1 MGIDKDEYCLT
12 QSSILSVMGIRDN
25 DDVKLTTKEAE
36 EFKTK
41 EKEIKDAIID
51 GINCFNGR

>member
-1 MGIDKDEYCLT
+1 MGTVESQLAILKDRQKDL
-12 QSSILSVMGIRDN
+12 GIRDN
-25 DDVKLTTKEAE
+25 DDVKLTTKEAD

-41 EKEIKDAIID
+41 QKEIKDAIID

>member
-1 MGIDKDEYCLT
+1 MGTVESQLAILKDRQKDL
-12 QSSILSVMGIRDN
+12 GIRDN